1 MLNKTYLGQP
11 VTFNKN
17 VYGRIV
23 ALKGTSANNGT
34 LNSIVQFSTP
44 SCNVLETGIF
54 HLYEATNEDILKLK
68 EYEQWHLNN
77 RPNDEMYAGMLVNIL

>member
-11 VTFNKN
+11 VVLNKS

-23 ALKGTSANNGT
+23 ALEGTKANIGT

-44 SCNVLETGIF
+44 SCNVLKTGIF
-54 HLYEATNEDILKLK
+54 ILMKQLK
-68 EYEQWHLNN
+68 KILLN
-77 RPNDEMYAGMLVNIL
+77 